1 MELKN
6 GFGKNI
12 IFIRYFGYSITQGDF
27 SGLRPGGRVVLNF
40 PDRAG
45 CGERAF
51 YSSTCASGSTSCGA
65 VLRPRSG
72 SFTVVGLGVGH
83 FRFQG
88 CFLYRAVQCTTDG
101 PKVLSRAF
109 CGFWGGV
116 FAPVSGPPAP
126 GLALSVRSLVGSR
139 AGADVVFKEDCRP
152 GVQYYT
158 GSFDSQGAGIPR
170 RARASRGLQLL

>member
-1 MELKN
+1 M
-6 GFGKNI
+6 
-12 IFIRYFGYSITQGDF
+12 YQD
-27 SGLRPGGRVVLNF
+27 V
-40 PDRAG
+40 A
-45 CGERAF
+45 
-51 YSSTCASGSTSCGA
+51 
-65 VLRPRSG
+65 
-72 SFTVVGLGVGH
+72 H
-83 FRFQG
+83 FLFRG
-88 CFLYRAVQCTTDG
+88 CFYPVLSQFTTDRL
-101 PKVLSRAF
+101 KACSRAF

-158 GSFDSQGAGIPR
+158 GSFDSQGAEIPR

>member
-1 MELKN
+1 MGLKN

-51 YSSTCASGSTSCGA
+51 HSSTCASGSTSCGA
-65 VLRPRSG
+65 VLRSRSG

-88 CFLYRAVQCTTDG
+88 CFLYRAAPVYHRWAEGAFSRILG
-101 PKVLSRAF
+101 PLGRCF
-109 CGFWGGV
+109 RPGLRRGCGFPCQHCSSSDRVSDFPIEVHGFSSWFFLGAWPWG
-116 FAPVSGPPAP
+116 F
-126 GLALSVRSLVGSR
+126 R
-139 AGADVVFKEDCRP
+139 CWMCM
-152 GVQYYT
+152 T
-158 GSFDSQGAGIPR
+158 G
-170 RARASRGLQLL
+170 